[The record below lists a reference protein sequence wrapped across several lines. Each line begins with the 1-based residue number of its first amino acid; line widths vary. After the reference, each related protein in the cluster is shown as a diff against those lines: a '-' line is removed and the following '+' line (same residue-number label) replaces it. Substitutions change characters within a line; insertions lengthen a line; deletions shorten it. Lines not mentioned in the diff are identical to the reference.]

1 MDKTECV
8 LKVKKRN
15 NFSYNL
21 LFLYIPVYLYTTIK
35 NKVMAK
41 TPSSQKSLTTLK
53 LEPQMFDDF
62 KVLCVR
68 TKFNLSKLVDRA
80 MHYYNN
86 NEEFRKLMHT
96 YKHETTGSLN

>member
-1 MDKTECV
+1 
-8 LKVKKRN
+8 
-15 NFSYNL
+15 
-21 LFLYIPVYLYTTIK
+21 
-35 NKVMAK
+35 
-41 TPSSQKSLTTLK
+41 
-53 LEPQMFDDF
+53 MFDDF

-86 NEEFRKLMHT
+86 NEEFRKIMHT

>member
-1 MDKTECV
+1 
-8 LKVKKRN
+8 
-15 NFSYNL
+15 
-21 LFLYIPVYLYTTIK
+21 
-35 NKVMAK
+35 MAK

-80 MHYYNN
+80 MHLYIND
-86 NEEFRKLMHT
+86 EEFRKLMHT